1 MIRRRTIFSAG
12 TLIASAVLAGCGG
25 EAMFVADPVTRI
37 DVLASHARGMQNIA
51 FYKRNAYIGMS
62 NSATEDT
69 AVVRTGLPVTAA
81 SQWNTVALGSCGIA
95 PYNDTAPQRSPTLRA
110 LGDSLWMFQPWYEDA
125 GTGKQEHALCALN
138 DAGTSFAPQDQS
150 LRACYG
156 EYCYTLWMDEL
167 KMVGTRLF
175 SNPGAGVNLFV
186 SDNKAATWRVLL
198 GQFDAMTCYHQS
210 FHVVGTRLL
219 VGGECPLDDAFIRA
233 YQLSADGAR
242 LESQKELPVTVPEL
256 ENRNIQF
263 IDSIDG
269 TQRVF
274 AGVEGGLLRSD
285 DGGRSFKF
293 VIRHAI
299 EGATTYPYVMR
310 FLALKNKPNVLVVGG
325 FDKANARPYL
335 AWSNDGGD
343 NWTNLSPML
352 PGYNRGAGATSLSGQ
367 VTSLVEDP
375 QGRILLTLNEDETA
389 KGKLIQLTLGK
400 P

>member
-1 MIRRRTIFSAG
+1 MNRRRNILSTG
-12 TLIASAVLAGCGG
+12 TLIASALLAGCGG
-25 EAMFVADPVTRI
+25 EAIFVADPVTRI

-51 FYKRNAYIGMS
+51 FYNGSAYIGMS
-62 NSATEDT
+62 NSASEGT
-69 AVVRTGLPVTAA
+69 AVVRTGLPVSAA
-81 SQWNTVALGSCGIA
+81 SQWNTVALGSCGLGRFH
-95 PYNDTAPQRSPTLRA
+95 DRAPQRAPTLRP
-110 LGDSLWMFQPWYEDA
+110 LGDTLWMFQPWYEDSA
-125 GTGKQEHALCALN
+125 GTPEHALCALN
-138 DAGTSFAPQDQS
+138 QAGTSFVPQDKA
-150 LRACYG
+150 LRTCY
-156 EYCYTLWMDEL
+156 EQYCYTLWMDEL

-175 SNPGAGVNLFV
+175 SNAGAGLNLFV
-186 SDNKAATWRVLL
+186 SDNKAASWRVLL
-198 GQFDAMTCYHQS
+198 GQFDSMTCYHQS

-219 VGGECPLDDAFIRA
+219 VGGECPLDVAFIRA
-233 YQLSADGAR
+233 YQLSADGSR
-242 LESQKELPVTVPEL
+242 LASQAELPVTLPEL

-274 AGVEGGLLRSD
+274 AGVEGGLLRSE

-293 VIRHAI
+293 VIRHPI
-299 EGATTYPYVMR
+299 EGASMYPYVQS
-310 FLALKNKPNVLVVGG
+310 FLSLKNKPNVLVVGG

-335 AWSNDGGD
+335 AWSADGGD
-343 NWTNLSPML
+343 NWTNISAML
-352 PGYNRGAGATSLSGQ
+352 PGYNRGAGDTSLAGQ

>member
-1 MIRRRTIFSAG
+1 MIRRRTIFSTG
-12 TLIASAVLAGCGG
+12 TLIASVVLAGCGG
-25 EAMFVADPVTRI
+25 EAIFVADPVTRI

-51 FYKRNAYIGMS
+51 FYKGNAYIGMS
-62 NSATEDT
+62 NSATEGT
-69 AVVRTGLPVTAA
+69 AVVRTSLPVTAA
-81 SQWNTVALGSCGIA
+81 SQWNTVPLGTCGLG
-95 PYNDTAPQRSPTLRA
+95 PYNDMAPQRSPTLRP
-110 LGDSLWMFQPWYEDA
+110 LGDSLWLFQPWYEGA
-125 GTGKQEHALCALN
+125 VTGKAEHALCALD
-138 DAGTSFAPQDQS
+138 DAAATFAPKDQS
-150 LRACYG
+150 LRACY
-156 EYCYTLWMDEL
+156 EQYCYTLWMDEL

-186 SDNKAATWRVLL
+186 SDNKAASWRVLL
-198 GQFDAMTCYHQS
+198 GQFDSMTCYHQS

-219 VGGECPLDDAFIRA
+219 VGGECPLDFAFIRA
-233 YQLSADGAR
+233 YQLSADGSR
-242 LESQKELPVTVPEL
+242 LASQNELPVTVPEL

-299 EGATTYPYVMR
+299 EGAAMYPYVKS
-310 FLALKNKPNVLVVGG
+310 FLALKGKPNVLVVGG

-343 NWTNLSPML
+343 KWTDISAML
-352 PGYNRGAGATSLSGQ
+352 PGYNRTKGDTSLSGQ

>member
-1 MIRRRTIFSAG
+1 M
-12 TLIASAVLAGCGG
+12 ASALLAGCGG
-25 EAMFVADPVTRI
+25 EAIFVADPVTRI

-51 FYKRNAYIGMS
+51 FHNGSAFIGMS
-62 NSATEDT
+62 NSATEGT

-81 SQWNTVALGSCGIA
+81 SQWNTVALGNCGL
-95 PYNDTAPQRSPTLRA
+95 PKFNEMAPQRAPTLKP
-110 LGDSLWMFQPWYEDA
+110 LGDALWMFQPWYDGPA
-125 GTGKQEHALCALN
+125 SSAQEHALCALN
-138 DAGTSFAPQDQS
+138 QAGTSFVPQDQG
-150 LRACYG
+150 LRACY
-156 EYCYTLWMDEL
+156 EQYCYTLWMDEL
-167 KMVGTRLF
+167 KMVGTRMY
-175 SNPGAGVNLFV
+175 SNAGAGLNLFV
-186 SDNKAATWRVLL
+186 SDNKAASWRVLL
-198 GQFDAMTCYHQS
+198 GQFDSMTCYHQS
-210 FHVVGTRLL
+210 FHIVGTRLL

-233 YQLSADGAR
+233 YQLSADGSR
-242 LESQKELPVTVPEL
+242 LESQTELPVNVPEL

-293 VIRHAI
+293 VIRHPI
-299 EGATTYPYVMR
+299 EGGNMYPYVQS
-310 FLALKNKPNVLVVGG
+310 FLSLKKKPNVIVVGG

-335 AWSNDGGD
+335 AWSADGGD
-343 NWTNLSPML
+343 NWTNLSAML
-352 PGYNRGAGATSLSGQ
+352 PGYNRGAGDTSLAGQ

>member
-1 MIRRRTIFSAG
+1 MIRRNNFSTA
-12 TLIASAVLAGCGG
+12 TVIACALLAGCGG
-25 EAMFVADPVTRI
+25 EANFVADPVTRI
-37 DVLASHARGMQNIA
+37 DVLASHTRGMQNIA
-51 FYKRNAYIGMS
+51 FYKGSAYIGMS
-62 NSATEDT
+62 NSATEGT

-81 SQWNTVALGSCGIA
+81 SQWSTVALGPCGLA
-95 PYNDTAPQRSPTLRA
+95 PFNDMAPQRAPTLRP
-110 LGDSLWMFQPWYEDA
+110 LGDSLWLFQPWYEDA
-125 GTGKQEHALCALN
+125 ASGKQEHALCAL
-138 DAGTSFAPQDQS
+138 DAAGAAFAAQDQS
-150 LRACYG
+150 LRACY
-156 EYCYTLWMDEL
+156 EQYCYTLWMDEL

-175 SNPGAGVNLFV
+175 SNPGAGLNLFV

-198 GQFDAMTCYHQS
+198 GQFDSMTCYHQS
-210 FHVVGTRLL
+210 FHVVGSRLL

-233 YQLSADGAR
+233 YQLSADGSR
-242 LESQKELPVTVPEL
+242 LVSQEELAITVPEL

-269 TQRVF
+269 TARVF

-293 VIRHAI
+293 VIRHPI
-299 EGATTYPYVMR
+299 EGAAMYPYVQR
-310 FLALKNKPNVLVVGG
+310 FLALKGKPNVLVVGG

-343 NWTNLSPML
+343 HWTNISAML
-352 PGYNRGAGATSLSGQ
+352 PGYNRGAGDTSLSGQ